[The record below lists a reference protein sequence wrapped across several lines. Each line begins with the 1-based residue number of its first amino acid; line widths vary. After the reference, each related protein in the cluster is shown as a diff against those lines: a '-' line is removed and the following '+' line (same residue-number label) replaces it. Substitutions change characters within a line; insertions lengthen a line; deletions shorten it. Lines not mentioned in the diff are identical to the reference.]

1 MPNTQGPFDM
11 DENTLQNLD
20 PDLYS
25 RIKPHIDEI
34 VKELNKQE
42 LSAGTLDAVI
52 DELITSLEQSGNIP
66 FEDGAAIPVVG
77 NLSPRQPFRPSPY
90 RTPDRRKWRS
100 PGGLSTDDLI
110 RLLLLRELGYFWL

>member
-1 MPNTQGPFDM
+1 MN
-11 DENTLQNLD
+11 ENTLQSLN
-20 PDLYS
+20 PDLYN

-42 LSAGTLDAVI
+42 LSPGTLDAVI

-66 FEDGAAIPVVG
+66 FEDGDVIPVIS
-77 NLSPRQPFRPSPY
+77 NFYPPRQPSRPGPY
-90 RTPDRRKWRS
+90 RTGDRRRWRS